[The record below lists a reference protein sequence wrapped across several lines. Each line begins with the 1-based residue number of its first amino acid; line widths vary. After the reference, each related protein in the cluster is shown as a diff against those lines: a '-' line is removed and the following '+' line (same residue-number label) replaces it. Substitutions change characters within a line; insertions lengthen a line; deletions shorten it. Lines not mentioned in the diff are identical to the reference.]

1 MSNPKDQKNNAA
13 KPEGGKK
20 SDSASFDKAMNRQ
33 WSDTTQERAKYQAE
47 HQGEIDRNL
56 KAAEKARNQEDREMA
71 EGGAS

>member
-1 MSNPKDQKNNAA
+1 MSNPKDQKNTA

-20 SDSASFDKAMNRQ
+20 NDSASFDDAMKKQ
-33 WSDTTQERAKYQAE
+33 WSDTTEERAKYQAE